1 MSGILDDVVGVW
13 IGLVMFAL
21 PVGGLWAVTLIGIT
35 FMTAREFWKGRSK
48 RRRRKVKQLVN
59 ILEQEGLI

>member
-1 MSGILDDVVGVW
+1 MGGILNKVVGLW

-21 PVGGLWAVTLIGIT
+21 PVGVLWVVTLIGIT

-48 RRRRKVKQLVN
+48 KRRRK
-59 ILEQEGLI
+59 EQDHEKTSSAL